1 MSTMDFLSRANQ
13 VPVDPQWMIEVYQ
26 RTGFAHD
33 DPAAMDKQM
42 SAIVEVL
49 QTADLTHDERSM
61 AAASVSFRLEA
72 LGRLVLAV
80 RKYNWD
86 VPGPGRGNI
95 PPETLAECACEQPLI
110 VQKGKAAFDPSRFGA
125 CLRKKLRVS

>member
-1 MSTMDFLSRANQ
+1 MDFVSRANQ
-13 VPVDPQWMIEVYQ
+13 VPVDPRWMIEVYQ

-42 SAIVEVL
+42 GAIVEVL
-49 QTADLTHDERSM
+49 QTAQLDHDERSM

-80 RKYNWD
+80 RKHRWE
-86 VPGPGRGNI
+86 VPAPGRGNI

-110 VQKGKAAFDPSRFGA
+110 VHQGKPAFDPSSFGD
-125 CLRKKLRVS
+125 CLRKKLGAG